1 MAYHERNT
9 GVSGRCDDGTPFR
22 YGRSNRLFH
31 QDMRPALDAANCQL
45 EVQVGR
51 RGDRDGIHALRKQI
65 LDMRKGCTAQRPGHH
80 LPLLAVRVRHAD
92 QCYARHVGK
101 HARVI
106 ASHNPHADNADAQ
119 SGVRAEI
126 RGFDPYR
133 QKTPS
138 D

>member
-1 MAYHERNT
+1 
-9 GVSGRCDDGTPFR
+9 
-22 YGRSNRLFH
+22 
-31 QDMRPALDAANCQL
+31 
-45 EVQVGR
+45 
-51 RGDRDGIHALRKQI
+51 
-65 LDMRKGCTAQRPGHH
+65 
-80 LPLLAVRVRHAD
+80 
-92 QCYARHVGK
+92 
-101 HARVI
+101 VI